1 MQGASRWQGYV
12 CFCREYSSLRPENSS
27 LGPEGSSFRLKSRS
41 LFCLQSSCLASP
53 FSAHIG
59 IIKPLGKADFG
70 FGSRMRRMIEGS
82 QETKLAIKKVD
93 WNGKLHAQINDAED
107 KEGKPL
113 DVLPHV

>member
-1 MQGASRWQGYV
+1 
-12 CFCREYSSLRPENSS
+12 
-27 LGPEGSSFRLKSRS
+27 
-41 LFCLQSSCLASP
+41 
-53 FSAHIG
+53 
-59 IIKPLGKADFG
+59 
-70 FGSRMRRMIEGS
+70 MIEGS